1 MAADFPFILPGY
13 QLHGVAVRGI
23 LAQVLKETAEL
34 LDVLQQVEKD
44 CLACGRQLVPR
55 CHFVVE
61 QVAGFQCIVGRI
73 VDLVGLQL
81 VVFDQAVIW
90 FLREK
95 QGGKEQRVNNQVSV
109 GQEC

>member
-1 MAADFPFILPGY
+1 MAADFPFVLPGY

-23 LAQVLKETAEL
+23 HAQVLKETAEL

-44 CLACGRQLVPR
+44 CLACGRQLMPS

-81 VVFDQAVIW
+81 VVFDQAVVW

-109 GQEC
+109 CQEC